1 MQIIIRIGNLLISKN
16 TINPMILR
24 DDKYITISFD
34 EAQSL
39 FRTRWKQGSGDISD
53 SEEVKSIISDI
64 CKKLEMSRPKYYI
77 ANQKDKEV
85 AYPVD
90 IQRWIAEQL
99 YAACCASGLQYVATV
114 ESDNISVSMSNDQMI
129 GEVEIKNGIKV
140 ATFTDE
146 SAALRWMNLEK

>member
-1 MQIIIRIGNLLISKN
+1 
-16 TINPMILR
+16 MIFR

-34 EAQSL
+34 ETTSL
-39 FRTRWKQGSGDISD
+39 FKTCWKQASGDISD
-53 SEEVKSIISDI
+53 IAIIKSIISDI
-64 CKKLEMSRPKYYI
+64 CQKLELCRPKYYI

-90 IQRWIAEQL
+90 IQGWVAEQL
-99 YAACCASGLQYVATV
+99 YKASSAANVKYVATI
-114 ESDNISVSMSNDQMI
+114 ESGNISVAMSNDQMI
-129 GEVEIKNGIKV
+129 GEVNITNGIKV

>member
-1 MQIIIRIGNLLISKN
+1 
-16 TINPMILR
+16 MILR

-34 EAQSL
+34 ETQSL
-39 FRTRWKQGSGDISD
+39 FKTRWKQASSDISD
-53 SEEVKSIISDI
+53 SEVVKSIIADI
-64 CKKLEMSRPKYYI
+64 CQKLEMCRPKYYI

-85 AYPVD
+85 AYSVD
-90 IQRWIAEQL
+90 IQQWVAVSL
-99 YAACCASGLQYVATV
+99 YKASCAANVEYVATI